1 MCHFSRY
8 GGPSNEW
15 LAVEATLPVPSP
27 VSSYHS
33 ILERRDATNEQRE
46 AQASQAMKTLASNVE
61 MHDYS
66 IPTRDGDAIEARSYR
81 SVVPHREQ
89 ASSVYMHLHGGGFL
103 FGTLNSEDATCA
115 RIASNTGVVVLNV
128 NYRHTP
134 EFTYP
139 TAWND
144 AEDAFIWLHA
154 HIEELGGDSQ
164 RIVVG
169 GTSAGGQLSASL
181 VLRKSLG
188 LAAKNL
194 PGIAG
199 QVLMIPCLVH
209 MDLYERHL
217 ARMKDASIS
226 SYLENENAPILPKSI
241 IRMFLDLLKIQHLD
255 IDDLM
260 LDPGNAS
267 VDQVRGLPPTT
278 FAVAG
283 LDPLRDEGLLYAVTL
298 IKTG

>member
-1 MCHFSRY
+1 MCDFSRY

-15 LAVEATLPVPSP
+15 LAVEATLPVPPS
-27 VSSYHS
+27 VSGDDS
-33 ILERRDATNEQRE
+33 ILERRDATNERRE
-46 AQASQAMKTLASNVE
+46 AEASEAMKTLASKVE
-61 MHDYS
+61 LHDYS

-81 SVVPHREQ
+81 SVTHREE
-89 ASSVYMHLHGGGFL
+89 ASPVYMHLHGGGFL
-103 FGTLNSEDATCA
+103 FGTLSSEDATCA

-144 AEDAFIWLHA
+144 AEDAFVWLHA
-154 HIEELGGDSQ
+154 HIDELRGDSQ

-169 GTSAGGQLSASL
+169 GISAGAQLSASL

-188 LAAKNL
+188 LAANNL

-226 SYLENENAPILPKSI
+226 SYLENENAPILPKST
-241 IRMFLDLLKIQHLD
+241 IRMFLDLLKVQHLD

-260 LDPGNAS
+260 LNPGNAS

-278 FAVAG
+278 FAIAG
-283 LDPLRDEGLLYAVTL
+283 LDPLRDEGLLYAETL
-298 IKTG
+298 IKAG